1 MKNLE
6 PIVAESRPPVDATD
20 AERLG
25 AERWGFRG
33 SARELPSERDRVF
46 LLENAGGERV
56 ILKVANALE
65 SGASIEFQNAMLL
78 HLNATVPEHRFPNPL
93 PTGDGSYVA
102 QIDVGGTAFSARL
115 LTFVSGMSLNET
127 CPQTPELEI
136 ELGRLVAVVDRALDA
151 RDDGQAHNGP
161 TDPPGLL
168 DSAEREIVW
177 DPRGAAAVVG
187 AHLDAIGD
195 PRRRALL
202 KDILDRVEA
211 VVTPVAAAL
220 PLGLIHNDGH
230 GDNVRVDPG
239 SADSP
244 ARVVGLVDF
253 GDALHTWSIGGLATA
268 CAYAGFGRPDPVA
281 TFANVIRGYAAVR
294 APTEVEADV
303 LYELTRLRLALSVT
317 ISAVRTGHEPDN
329 PYLSTS
335 EDAAWAL
342 IEALAGGSA
351 ELARYRLRHAAGLE
365 PVPDTGRLAAALERA
380 APDAAPVL
388 SPDPRTAPTLT
399 IDLSIETGDDGGTFD
414 PTDSTR
420 FNRLVFDR
428 MRDAGAKVGIGRYDE
443 VRWWYTTDEFIAPGN
458 EVDEWR
464 SVHIGIDLFAP
475 PDTPVS
481 TPLAGRVVSV
491 RDNDDRLDYGPT
503 VIVEH
508 ELAGDDSA
516 AGDDGRA
523 ADGDEPVRR
532 PFRFWTLYGH
542 LSPRTLEAISPGQAV
557 EAGHVIGWLGA
568 PPRNGDWAPHLH
580 FQIMSDLLDY
590 EGTFP
595 GVAAPSQRAVWLAV
609 SPDPN
614 LLLDIPGETAAPRPR
629 PIASLVAERDERLGP
644 SLSLSYRRPLHIV
657 RGRGSRL
664 YDVDGQQFLDCV
676 NNVAHVGHAHPRLTE
691 VARRS
696 MGTLNTNT
704 RYLHETILEYV
715 GALTDRF
722 PDPLSVCFL
731 VCSGTE
737 ANELALRMART
748 HTKKTGAVVV
758 DGAYHGNSSS
768 VINLSPYKFDGPG
781 GKGVRPW
788 VRVVPMPDAY
798 RGVYRA
804 ESAGSDRA
812 EGGGCDDGQAL
823 GRRYA
828 AHIREALGS
837 LNGDDGMYGSGK
849 PLGAA
854 AFFCE
859 SLQSCGGQVPLPP
872 GYLEAA
878 VEAVRAA
885 GAVYVAD
892 EVQVGFG
899 RVGSH
904 FWGFEEH
911 GVVPDIVT
919 LGKPMGNGHPLAAV
933 VTTPEIAASFANG
946 MEYFNT
952 FGGNPVSC
960 AIGLEVLRIIDD
972 EHLQANAAR
981 VGAHLASG
989 LRDIMGRH
997 DVVGDVR
1004 GRGLFLGVEFVTDR
1018 ESRKPAAAHAAKT
1031 VERMRDRGVLLRT
1044 DGPDHNVIK
1053 IKPPLVFSSSDA
1065 DMIVEG
1071 LDAVLSETWAAPR
1084 RA

>member
-6 PIVAESRPPVDATD
+6 PAVAESRPPINASD
-20 AERLG
+20 AERL
-25 AERWGFRG
+25 AAQRWGFPG
-33 SARELPSERDRVF
+33 LARELASERDRVF
-46 LLENAGGERV
+46 LVENADGEQT
-56 ILKVANALE
+56 ILKVTNALE
-65 SGASIEFQNAMLL
+65 SGPPIERQTAMLL
-78 HLNATVPEHRFPNPL
+78 HLRDAGLEVRIPEPI
-93 PTGDGSYVA
+93 PTGDGSFVA
-102 QIDVGGTAFSARL
+102 EIEAGGTSFSARL
-115 LTFVSGMSLNET
+115 LTFIPGQALDEIH
-127 CPQTPELEI
+127 PQTPDLEVQ
-136 ELGRLVAVVDRALDA
+136 LGRLVAAVDGALAGFDRATAGD
-151 RDDGQAHNGP
+151 
-161 TDPPGLL
+161 DPPGPLG
-168 DSAEREIVW
+168 SEEREIVW
-177 DPRGAAAVVG
+177 DPRGAAALIG
-187 AHLDAIGD
+187 THLDAVAD
-195 PRRRALL
+195 PSRRALL
-202 KDILDRVEA
+202 EDILERVEA
-211 VVTPVAAAL
+211 VVAPVATSL
-220 PLGLIHNDGH
+220 PLGLIHNDAH
-230 GDNVRVDPG
+230 GDNLRVDPG
-239 SADSP
+239 SPDSP
-244 ARVVGLVDF
+244 ARIVGVVDF
-253 GDALHTWSIGGLATA
+253 GDALRTWSIGGLATA
-268 CAYAGFGRPDPVA
+268 CAYAGFDRPDPIE
-281 TFANVIRGYAAVR
+281 TFANVTRGYASVR
-294 APTEVEADV
+294 PPTGAEADV

-317 ISAVRTGHEPDN
+317 ISAVRTAHEPDN
-329 PYLSTS
+329 AYLATS

-342 IEALAGGSA
+342 IEALAATSPD
-351 ELARYRLRHAAGLE
+351 LARYRLRQTAGLG
-365 PVPDTGRLAAALERA
+365 PVPEADRLTAALTRA
-380 APDAAPVL
+380 ASDAAPVL
-388 SPDPRTAPTLT
+388 SPDPRTAPTLM
-399 IDLSIETGDDGGTFD
+399 IDLSIGGGDDGGTFD
-414 PTDSTR
+414 PADSTR
-420 FNRLVFDR
+420 FNTLVFDR
-428 MRDAGAKVGIGRYDE
+428 MRDAGAEVGIGRYDE

-481 TPLAGRVVSV
+481 TPLAGRIVSV
-491 RDNDDRLDYGPT
+491 CDNDDRLDYGPT

-508 ELAGDDSA
+508 ELPGDGPA
-516 AGDDGRA
+516 
-523 ADGDEPVRR
+523 PQ
-532 PFRFWTLYGH
+532 PIRFWTLYGH
-542 LSPRTLEAISPGQAV
+542 LSPRTLEATLPGQTV
-557 EAGHVIGWLGA
+557 EAGDVIGWLGA

-580 FQIMSDLLDY
+580 FPIMSTLLDY

-595 GVAAPSQRAVWLAV
+595 GVAAPSQRAVWIAV

-614 LLLDIPGETAAPRPR
+614 LLLAIPGETTASRPR
-629 PIASLVAERDERLGP
+629 PIGDLVADRDARLGP

-657 RGRGSRL
+657 RGRGVRL
-664 YDVDGQQFLDCV
+664 YDVDGQPFLDCV

-691 VARRS
+691 VARRA

-704 RYLHETILEYV
+704 RYLHETILDYV

-737 ANELALRMART
+737 ATELALRMARA

-768 VINLSPYKFDGPG
+768 VVNLSPYKFDGPG

-788 VRVVPMPDAY
+788 VRVVPMPDPY
-798 RGVYRA
+798 RGVYRE
-804 ESAGSDRA
+804 ESSGSGDP
-812 EGGGCDDGQAL
+812 EAL

-828 AHIREALGS
+828 AHIAEALGS

-859 SLQSCGGQVPLPP
+859 SLLSCGGQIPLPA

-878 VEAVRAA
+878 VEAVRTA

-952 FGGNPVSC
+952 YGGNPVSC
-960 AIGLEVLRIIDD
+960 AIGLEVLRTIDD
-972 EHLQANAAR
+972 EDLQGNAAR
-981 VGAHLASG
+981 VGAHLESR
-989 LRDIMGRH
+989 LRDLMRRH
-997 DVVGDVR
+997 DIIGDVR
-1004 GRGLFLGVEFVTDR
+1004 GRGLFLGIEFVTDR
-1018 ESRKPAAAHAAKT
+1018 ESREPAARHAAKT
-1031 VERMRDRGVLLRT
+1031 VERMRDRNVLLST

-1053 IKPPLVFSSSDA
+1053 IKPPLLFSTADA
-1065 DMIVEG
+1065 DLLVEG
-1071 LDAVLSETWAAPR
+1071 LDDVLSESWTETSGAKASSE
-1084 RA
+1084 